1 MERGRKVMDKKEV
14 IKEIRTVVNS
24 ESFEVHSY
32 LDELH
37 SVQKITRNIIS
48 RSVDNTFKLLRVRVS
63 EIADKMAEEKGITFE
78 QAINEI
84 IQELMEGKES

>member
-1 MERGRKVMDKKEV
+1 MDKKEV